1 MITVILEWFLYRFFT
16 LFSYQY
22 DSLIQEF
29 FTFALNIKKIKMKR
43 SLVLATAIVACSIA
57 NAQEKNHKFFNDWS
71 IQATLNHNF
80 LGGNAKGLHTQET
93 EEVNGTDVDM
103 NYKDEFDLGFG
114 VRLAKQL
121 SPVFDLGLEYSGM
134 TFTGS
139 KTTKKDAPYT
149 VMATEVDFSLLA
161 LSSRVSLSRMSEHL
175 GRQPKVNFFAEAG
188 AGLLWGEAT
197 TFEVVADA
205 SRLGDKETHGTDR
218 MGAAFLGAGLDW
230 KFANRLSLTAAT
242 KLYTTRGGDL
252 DGLGGSR
259 NDNFI
264 ISSIGL
270 NFDLSSR
277 EEGSKGYKWNN
288 SFADMSSSI
297 AKNASDI
304 ENISSKLS
312 NIDERFSKVESDL
325 ANKVDKKAWK
335 DSDGDGVHNDDDRE
349 PNTPKGQLVNFQG
362 KAIVAG
368 GTGDV
373 NFTPV
378 YFNTSSSTV
387 GRNEYIAIANIA
399 LYLQEHTDAKVSL
412 LGYADKR
419 GSDSF
424 NMKLSDKRTSAVE
437 KILVD
442 QFGIDASRVST
453 ESKGESK
460 LLSKLDRV
468 NRRVDFA
475 VKK

>member
-1 MITVILEWFLYRFFT
+1 
-16 LFSYQY
+16 
-22 DSLIQEF
+22 
-29 FTFALNIKKIKMKR
+29 MKR
-43 SLVLATAIVACSIA
+43 SLVLAATIVACSVA

-80 LGGNAKGLHTQET
+80 LGGTAKGLHTQET

-103 NYKDEFDLGFG
+103 DYKDEFDLGFG

-134 TFTGS
+134 TMTGS
-139 KTTKKDAPYT
+139 KTVRNKTPYT
-149 VMATEVDFSLLA
+149 VEATEVDFQLLA

-188 AGLLWGEAT
+188 AGILWGEAT
-197 TFEVVADA
+197 TFEVQERSAAAD
-205 SRLGDKETHGTDR
+205 RVEVEHGVDR
-218 MGAAFLGAGLDW
+218 MAAAFLGAGLDW
-230 KFANRLSLTAAT
+230 RFADRLSLTAAT

-252 DGLGGSR
+252 DQVSGGSR

-304 ENISSKLS
+304 ETINTKLS
-312 NIDERFSKVESDL
+312 NIDERFSKVESEL

-335 DSDGDGVHNDDDRE
+335 DADGDGVHDDDDRE

-368 GTGDV
+368 GSGDV

-399 LYLQEHTDAKVSL
+399 LYLQEHADAKVTL

-419 GSDSF
+419 GSESF
-424 NMKLSDKRTSAVE
+424 NMKLSNKRTAAVQ
-437 KILVD
+437 KVLVD
-442 QFGIDASRVST
+442 QFGIDASRIST
-453 ESKGESK
+453 ESKGETK

>member
-1 MITVILEWFLYRFFT
+1 
-16 LFSYQY
+16 
-22 DSLIQEF
+22 
-29 FTFALNIKKIKMKR
+29 MKR
-43 SLVLATAIVACSIA
+43 SLVLAAAIVACSVA

-80 LGGNAKGLHTQET
+80 LGGSAKGLHTQET

-103 NYKDEFDLGFG
+103 DYKDEFDLGFG

-121 SPVFDLGLEYSGM
+121 SPVFDLGLEYSGATM
-134 TFTGS
+134 TGS
-139 KTTKKDAPYT
+139 KTLSKETPYT
-149 VMATEVDFSLLA
+149 VAATEIDFSILA

-175 GRQPKVNFFAEAG
+175 GKQPKVNVFAEAG
-188 AGLLWGEAT
+188 TGILWGEAT
-197 TFEVVADA
+197 TFEVKERSAAAD
-205 SRLGDKETHGTDR
+205 RVEVEHGKDR
-218 MGAAFLGAGLDW
+218 MAVAFLGAGLDW

-242 KLYTTRGGDL
+242 KLYTTKGGDL

-259 NDNFI
+259 NDLFM
-264 ISSIGL
+264 ISSLGL

-304 ENISSKLS
+304 ENINTKLS
-312 NIDERFSKVESDL
+312 NIDERFSKVESEL

-362 KAIVAG
+362 KAIVTG

-387 GRNEYIAIANIA
+387 SRNEYIAIANIA
-399 LYLQEHTDAKVSL
+399 LYLQEHTDAKVAL

-424 NMKLSDKRTSAVE
+424 NMKLSNKRTAAVQ
-437 KILVD
+437 KVLVD
-442 QFGIDASRVST
+442 QFGIDASRIST

>member
-1 MITVILEWFLYRFFT
+1 
-16 LFSYQY
+16 
-22 DSLIQEF
+22 
-29 FTFALNIKKIKMKR
+29 MKR
-43 SLVLATAIVACSIA
+43 SLVLAATIAACSVA

-80 LGGNAKGLHTQET
+80 LGGDAKGLHTQET

-103 NYKDEFDLGFG
+103 DYNDKFDLGFG

-121 SPVFDLGLEYSGM
+121 SPVFDLGLEYSGAKM
-134 TFTGS
+134 TGS
-139 KTTKKDAPYT
+139 KTLSKETPYT
-149 VMATEVDFSLLA
+149 VEASEIDFSVLA

-175 GRQPKVNFFAEAG
+175 GKQPKVNVFAEAG
-188 AGLLWGEAT
+188 AGVLWSEAT
-197 TFEVVADA
+197 TFQAVERSVAADRVEV
-205 SRLGDKETHGTDR
+205 EHGKDR
-218 MGAAFLGAGLDW
+218 MAVAFLGAGLDW
-230 KFANRLSLTAAT
+230 KFADRLSLTAAT
-242 KLYTTRGGDL
+242 KLYTTRGGNL
-252 DGLGGSR
+252 DALKGSR
-259 NDNFI
+259 NDLFM
-264 ISSIGL
+264 ISSLGL

-297 AKNASDI
+297 QKNASDI
-304 ENISSKLS
+304 ENINTKLS
-312 NIDERFSKVESDL
+312 NIDERFAKVESDL

-399 LYLQEHTDAKVSL
+399 LYLQEHTDAKVAL

-419 GSDSF
+419 GSESF
-424 NMKLSDKRTSAVE
+424 NMKLSNKRTAAVQ
-437 KILVD
+437 KVLVD
-442 QFGIDASRVST
+442 QFGIDASRIST
-453 ESKGESK
+453 ESKGETK

>member
-1 MITVILEWFLYRFFT
+1 
-16 LFSYQY
+16 
-22 DSLIQEF
+22 
-29 FTFALNIKKIKMKR
+29 MKR
-43 SLVLATAIVACSIA
+43 SLVLAAAIVACSVA

-80 LGGNAKGLHTQET
+80 LEGDARGLFTQET
-93 EEVNGTDVDM
+93 EEVNGADVDM
-103 NYKDEFDLGFG
+103 NYNDKFDLGFG

-121 SPVFDLGLEYSGM
+121 SPVFDLGVEYSGM
-134 TFTGS
+134 SMTGS
-139 KTTKKDAPYT
+139 RTTGKNNPYT
-149 VMATEVDFSLLA
+149 VEATEIDFSLIA

-175 GRQPKVNFFAEAG
+175 GRQPKVNLFAEAG
-188 AGLLWGEAT
+188 AGMLWADAT
-197 TFEVVADA
+197 TFEVEARSNEAD
-205 SRLGDKETHGTDR
+205 RVKTEHGTDR
-218 MGAAFLGAGLDW
+218 MAVAFIGAGLDW
-230 KFANRLSLTAAT
+230 RFADRLSLTGAT
-242 KLYTTRGGDL
+242 KLYTTNNGNL
-252 DGLGGSR
+252 DGLSGGKRS
-259 NDNFI
+259 NDFFI

-304 ENISSKLS
+304 ENINTKLS
-312 NIDERFSKVESDL
+312 NIDERFAKVESEL

-335 DSDGDGVHNDDDRE
+335 DADGDGVHDDDDRE

-399 LYLQEHTDAKVSL
+399 LYLQEHTDAKVTL

-419 GSDSF
+419 GSDTF

-437 KILVD
+437 KILVN
-442 QFGIDASRVST
+442 QFGIDASRISR

>member
-1 MITVILEWFLYRFFT
+1 
-16 LFSYQY
+16 
-22 DSLIQEF
+22 
-29 FTFALNIKKIKMKR
+29 MKR
-43 SLVLATAIVACSIA
+43 SLVLAAAIVACSVA

-71 IQATLNHNF
+71 IQATLNHNL
-80 LGGNAKGLHTQET
+80 LGGDAKGLHTQET
-93 EEVNGTDVDM
+93 EEVNGADVDM
-103 NYKDEFDLGFG
+103 NYNDKFDLGFG

-134 TFTGS
+134 TMTGS
-139 KTTKKDAPYT
+139 RTIKKETPYT
-149 VMATEVDFSLLA
+149 VKATEIDFQLLA
-161 LSSRVSLSRMSEHL
+161 LSSRVNFSRMSEHL
-175 GRQPKVNFFAEAG
+175 GKQPKVTFFGEAG

-197 TFEVVADA
+197 TFEVEARSNEAD
-205 SRLGDKETHGTDR
+205 RVKTTHGTDR
-218 MGAAFLGAGLDW
+218 MAAAFLGAGMDW
-230 KFANRLSLTAAT
+230 RFADRLSLTAAS

-252 DGLGGSR
+252 DGLSGSR
-259 NDNFI
+259 NDLFI

-304 ENISSKLS
+304 ENINTKLS
-312 NIDERFSKVESDL
+312 NIDERFSKVESEL

-387 GRNEYIAIANIA
+387 SRNEYIAIANIA
-399 LYLQEHTDAKVSL
+399 LYLQEHTDAKVTL

-419 GSDSF
+419 GSESF
-424 NMKLSDKRTSAVE
+424 NLKLSNKRTAAVE
-437 KILVD
+437 KILVS
-442 QFGIDASRVST
+442 QFGIDSSRIST

>member
-1 MITVILEWFLYRFFT
+1 M
-16 LFSYQY
+16 
-22 DSLIQEF
+22 QEF
-29 FTFALNIKKIKMKR
+29 FTFAINIKKNKMKR
-43 SLVLATAIVACSIA
+43 SLVLAAAIVACSVA

-80 LGGNAKGLHTQET
+80 LGGDAKGLHTQEDKID
-93 EEVNGTDVDM
+93 GTDVDM
-103 NYKDEFDLGFG
+103 DYKDKFDLGFG

-121 SPVFDLGLEYSGM
+121 SPVFDLGVEYSGAK
-134 TFTGS
+134 FTGS
-139 KTTKKDAPYT
+139 KTVSKNTPVT
-149 VMATEVDFSLLA
+149 IEATEVDFSLLA
-161 LSSRVSLSRMSEHL
+161 LSSRVSFSRMSEHL
-175 GRQPKVNFFAEAG
+175 GKQPKVNFFGEAG
-188 AGLLWGEAT
+188 VGMLWAEAT
-197 TFEVVADA
+197 TFQLEERMAESSAV
-205 SRLGDKETHGTDR
+205 KTTHGTDR
-218 MGAAFLGAGLDW
+218 MVAGFVGAGLDW
-230 KFANRLSLTAAT
+230 RFADRLSLTAAT
-242 KLYTTRGGDL
+242 KVYTARSGDL
-252 DGLGGSR
+252 DRISNSSGS
-259 NDNFI
+259 DFFF
-264 ISSIGL
+264 ISSLGL

-304 ENISSKLS
+304 ENINTKLS
-312 NIDERFSKVESDL
+312 NIDERFAKVESEL

-335 DSDGDGVHNDDDRE
+335 DADGDGVHDDDDRE

-399 LYLQEHTDAKVSL
+399 LYLQEHTDAKVTL

-419 GSDSF
+419 GSDAF
-424 NMKLSDKRTSAVE
+424 NMKLSNKRTAAVQ
-437 KILVD
+437 KVLVE
-442 QFGIDASRVST
+442 QFGIEASRIST